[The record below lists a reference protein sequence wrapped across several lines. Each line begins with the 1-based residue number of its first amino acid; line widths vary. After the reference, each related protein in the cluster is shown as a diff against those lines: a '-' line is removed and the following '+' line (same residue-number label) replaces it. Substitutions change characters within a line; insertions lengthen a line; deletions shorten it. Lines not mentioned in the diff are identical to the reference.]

1 MSKFKPD
8 FIDTKAKKI
17 FVIIEAVLCLFVYI
31 PFHLHNNWVAGFT
44 ADSSGNAA
52 VFVEL
57 PFGGIDFLYIY
68 DNNGVLV
75 NYKTLQNTVVHG
87 VALEDEMI
95 CLYTSDNKDYYDF
108 TGKLRKKGESY
119 SYSDLPDFENE
130 IRVGDTVYE
139 FSMNV
144 VGYETVKKHTPE
156 KTITLYSDMSHYLV
170 KLFVGAFVGFGL
182 MIMLFAIVF
191 PPPNNIN

>member
-75 NYKTLQNTVVHG
+75 NYKTLQSTVVHG

-95 CLYTSDNKDYYDF
+95 CLYTSGNKDYYDF

-130 IRVGDTVYE
+130 IRVGDTVYK
-139 FSMNV
+139 FSMNL
-144 VGYETVKKHTPE
+144 VGYETVKMHTPE

>member
-17 FVIIEAVLCLFVYI
+17 FVIIEAVLCLFVFI
-31 PFHLHNNWVAGFT
+31 PYWLHNNLSVVGFT

-52 VFVEL
+52 VVVDSQLGEVSY
-57 PFGGIDFLYIY
+57 LYIY

-75 NYKTLQNTVVHG
+75 NYKTLPYEGVSG
-87 VALEDEMI
+87 VALEDDMI
-95 CLYTSDNKDYYDF
+95 CLYVGNKDYYDF

-130 IRVGDTVYE
+130 IRVGDTVYK
-139 FSMNV
+139 FSMNL

-170 KLFVGAFVGFGL
+170 KLFTGAFVGFCL
-182 MIMLFAIVF
+182 MLVLFATVF

>member
-17 FVIIEAVLCLFVYI
+17 FVIIEAVLCLFVFI
-31 PFHLHNNWVAGFT
+31 PFYLHNNWVVGFT

-52 VFVEL
+52 VVVGL
-57 PFGGIDFLYIY
+57 PYGGIDYFYIY

-75 NYKTLQNTVVHG
+75 NYKTLQDEGVRG
-87 VALEDEMI
+87 VALEDDMI
-95 CLYTSDNKDYYDF
+95 CLYAENKDYYDF

-130 IRVGDTVYE
+130 IRVGDTVYK
-139 FSMNV
+139 FSMNL
-144 VGYETVKKHTPE
+144 VGYETVKMHTPE

>member
-52 VFVEL
+52 VVVNL
-57 PFGGIDFLYIY
+57 PFGGIDYFYIY

-75 NYKTLQNTVVHG
+75 NYKTLQDEGVRG

-95 CLYTSDNKDYYDF
+95 CLYAENKDYYDF

-170 KLFVGAFVGFGL
+170 KLFTGAFVGFCL
-182 MIMLFAIVF
+182 MLVLFAIVF

>member
-17 FVIIEAVLCLFVYI
+17 FVIIEAVLCLFVFI
-31 PFHLHNNWVAGFT
+31 PFYLHNNWVAGFT

-52 VFVEL
+52 VVVDL
-57 PFGGIDFLYIY
+57 PFGGIDFFYIY

-75 NYKTLQNTVVHG
+75 NYKTLQHEGVRG
-87 VALEDEMI
+87 VALEDDMI
-95 CLYTSDNKDYYDF
+95 CLYAENKDYYDF

-130 IRVGDTVYE
+130 IRVGDTVYK
-139 FSMNV
+139 FSMNL
-144 VGYETVKKHTPE
+144 VGYETVKMHTPE

-170 KLFVGAFVGFGL
+170 KLFTGAFVGFCL

>member
-52 VFVEL
+52 VVVNL
-57 PFGGIDFLYIY
+57 PFGGIDYFYIY

-75 NYKTLQNTVVHG
+75 NYKTLQDEGVRG

-95 CLYTSDNKDYYDF
+95 CLYAENKDYYDF

-130 IRVGDTVYE
+130 IRVGDTVYK

-144 VGYETVKKHTPE
+144 VGYETVKMHTPE

-170 KLFVGAFVGFGL
+170 KLFTGAFVGFCL
-182 MIMLFAIVF
+182 MLVLFAIVF

>member
-75 NYKTLQNTVVHG
+75 NYKTLQSTVVHG

-95 CLYTSDNKDYYDF
+95 CLYTSGNKDYYDF

-130 IRVGDTVYE
+130 IRVGDTVYK
-139 FSMNV
+139 FSMNL
-144 VGYETVKKHTPE
+144 VGYETVKMHTPE

-170 KLFVGAFVGFGL
+170 KLFTGAFVGFCL
-182 MIMLFAIVF
+182 MLVLFATVF